1 MAKVLLL
8 DGNSLTYRAFF
19 ALPTDMETADGQVTN
34 AVFGFT
40 SMLLNLIKD
49 QRPDAVVVAF
59 DRPEPTFR
67 HEMLPEYKAQR
78 EATPDLLIQQFGL
91 VREVLEALN
100 IPSVEMVGF
109 EADDLLAT
117 MAVRVSD
124 NKDEAI
130 IVTGDRDI
138 YQMVK
143 DPFIRV
149 LYNRRGVSDY
159 ALYDEDGIL
168 DRTGVAPSLYPQYAA
183 LRGDPSDNLPGV
195 PGVGEKT
202 AAKLINSYGGLDG
215 IFEHAQEQTP
225 KLSLIHI

>member
-1 MAKVLLL
+1 MAKILLL

-19 ALPTDMETADGQVTN
+19 ALPTDMATASGQVTN

-40 SMLLNLIKD
+40 SMLLNLIRD
-49 QRPDAVVVAF
+49 QQPDGLVVAF

-78 EATPDLLIQQFGL
+78 EPTPDLLIQQFGL
-91 VREVLEALN
+91 VREVLEALKV
-100 IPSVEMVGF
+100 PAVDKVGF
-109 EADDLLAT
+109 EADDVLAT
-117 MAVRVSD
+117 LATQVAHSGDQAV
-124 NKDEAI
+124 

-138 YQMVK
+138 YQMVR
-143 DPFIRV
+143 DPFIKV

-159 ALYDEDGIL
+159 ALYDEAGII
-168 DRTGVAPSLYPQYAA
+168 DRTGVSAELYPQYAA

-202 AAKLINSYGGLDG
+202 AAKRLRRVRRD
-215 IFEHAQEQTP
+215 F
-225 KLSLIHI
+225 